1 MLDCG
6 VPPFLA
12 SIGIPTAA
20 QCLRAVGPVASVIFL
35 WWLVRHGDHIIRRL
49 FPTLEWQRQLGW
61 LNIRAERRA
70 AAVMRWISYAIY
82 AALFFALCGI
92 LLSAYLLTQLSP
104 VDKGPAPS
112 PILPVL
118 SILPILLPSIAIWSA
133 YFAWGLFPR
142 MRQEYEHEELE
153 RFRAET
159 SPPPETEQ
167 PSRAPSPYLITKARI
182 SARSR
187 R

>member
-1 MLDCG
+1 MLDCA
-6 VPPFLA
+6 VTPFLA

-20 QCLRAVGPVASVIFL
+20 QCLHVLGPVAGIVFL
-35 WWLVRHGDHIIRRL
+35 WWLARNADYVIRRL

-70 AAVMRWISYAIY
+70 AAVFRWISYGIY
-82 AALFFALCGI
+82 AALVLALGGI
-92 LLSAYLLTQLSP
+92 VLSAYLLSQLSA
-104 VDKGPAPS
+104 DNDTTAA
-112 PILPVL
+112 
-118 SILPILLPSIAIWSA
+118 LPILSLLIPSLAIWAA

-142 MRQEYEHEELE
+142 LRHDYEREELD

-159 SPPPETEQ
+159 DPPLEEEPDSRIA
-167 PSRAPSPYLITKARI
+167 PHPPLISRACF

-187 R
+187 H